1 MSIDGI
7 PIHVLVIHLAVVLT
21 PLAALG
27 ALGWVSRPAWRER
40 LRLPLL
46 AVALSAVLAVWLAFY
61 SGPDYLRDPRFA
73 DASSEKLDLFRSHAR
88 YARLLLWSATGCAF
102 ALFVAIERPD
112 GLAGRVL
119 RAAVA
124 VLAVAELVTVVL
136 TGHAGAKASWA
147 T

>member
-7 PIHVLVIHLAVVLT
+7 PIHVLVVHLAVVLT

-27 ALGWVSRPAWRER
+27 ALVWVGRPRWRAPMR
-40 LRLPLL
+40 IPLL
-46 AVALSAVLAVWLAFY
+46 ALALGAVVAVWLAFY
-61 SGPDYLRDPRFA
+61 SGTDYLRDPRYA
-73 DASSEKLDLFRSHAR
+73 DASPEQLDLFRSHAR

-102 ALFVAIERPD
+102 ALFVAIERPN